1 MYLRNSRKQR
11 IEWRVKDAFRA
22 SYINML
28 VMRIVLLKLKL
39 IKGVSALKFIFYP
52 NAMKYQN
59 SVSENLSHHMKVS
72 VRFQSE

>member
-1 MYLRNSRKQR
+1 MLC
-11 IEWRVKDAFRA
+11 A

-39 IKGVSALKFIFYP
+39 IKEFRSQIHLLPKCHEIPKLCVREPITP
-52 NAMKYQN
+52 
-59 SVSENLSHHMKVS
+59 HMKVS